1 MAAAVPFLFSVRFPL
16 VARYQGMRAAIA
28 LIALCGVARAQQMPC
43 VPCER
48 GDKALEALPDHGV
61 ALREAKL
68 SSLGIGST
76 QITQQQQLVLDDLE
90 RSRHALTADIAALD
104 PATYHDVAFALCDPV
119 DSQCVALTGAALTC
133 LAGQC
138 QVFNPLPPNDP
149 PSPPGCDPYVAKV
162 RSPRAGLG
170 FEWASGWQDD
180 RYPVDGRAWSLGFEA
195 RRRMFGR
202 FGLVGR
208 LDRSTGRDRA
218 EDANRDG
225 RDDASTGAVTRM
237 YVLGGASYM
246 FGIQHDKDIAR
257 YAQLDVLGGYQATLS
272 QSDEDGVAAGVD
284 LSYQW
289 AVARIGVRALQGF
302 DRARDSREV
311 VAHVGFLVG
320 AGPNMNY
327 GAGCGNETRS
337 ETKWAI
343 AFDLPLFGYG
353 LSSKLDYVVPG
364 FGLEGAYH
372 LGGMFDLMTRVD
384 LLDIPNSD
392 RDRAIYQ
399 SVLAG
404 GRIDFMP
411 DRETGTR
418 TGFLTTL
425 MVGYSHAATVEPT
438 TAGSGPVLDA
448 SLGWGGQGDDGGG
461 FIRLH
466 GRFGL
471 TPDNADARAVFLS
484 AGLEYRLD
492 RRKWE
497 DRN

>member
-1 MAAAVPFLFSVRFPL
+1 
-16 VARYQGMRAAIA
+16 MRVAIA
-28 LIALCGVARAQQMPC
+28 LIAVGGIAHAQQMPC
-43 VPCER
+43 VPCEH
-48 GDKALEALPDHGV
+48 GDAILEALPDHGA

-68 SSLGIGST
+68 DSLGIHST
-76 QITQQQQLVLDDLE
+76 QIVQLKNVELE
-90 RSRHALTADIAALD
+90 QLKQSRPALAADIAALD
-104 PATYHDVAFALCDPV
+104 PSTFHDVALALCANPS
-119 DSQCVALTGAALTC
+119 DSTCVSMTESALTC

-149 PSPPGCDPYVAKV
+149 PSPPPEPGCDPYVAKV

-202 FGLVGR
+202 FGLVAR

-218 EDANRDG
+218 EDTNRDG

-289 AVARIGVRALQGF
+289 AVARMGVRALQGF
-302 DRARDSREV
+302 DRARESREV
-311 VAHVGFLVG
+311 VVHVGFLVG
-320 AGPNMNY
+320 AGPSMDY

-372 LGGMFDLMTRVD
+372 LDGMFDMMTRVD

-392 RDRAIYQ
+392 RDRALYQ

-404 GRIDFMP
+404 GRMDFMP
-411 DRETGTR
+411 AKESGSR

-438 TAGSGPVLDA
+438 SAGSGPVLDA

-471 TPDNADARAVFLS
+471 TPENADARAVFLS

-492 RRKWE
+492 RRKWK

>member
-1 MAAAVPFLFSVRFPL
+1 MRVAV
-16 VARYQGMRAAIA
+16 A
-28 LIALCGVARAQQMPC
+28 LIALCGVAHAQQMPC
-43 VPCER
+43 VPCEH
-48 GDKALEALPDHGV
+48 GEQILGALPDKGA
-61 ALREAKL
+61 ALRDAKL
-68 SSLGIGST
+68 VELRIGSR
-76 QITQQQQLVLDDLE
+76 QIVQLKNLE
-90 RSRHALTADIAALD
+90 LEAFKQTRPALAADIAALD
-104 PATYHDVAFALCDPV
+104 PSTFHEVAFALCVDPS
-119 DSQCVALTGAALTC
+119 DSMCVAMTESALTC

-149 PSPPGCDPYVAKV
+149 PSPGCDPYISKV

-180 RYPVDGRAWSLGFEA
+180 ASPVDGRAWSLGFEA
-195 RRRMFGR
+195 RYRLPKR
-202 FGLVGR
+202 FGLVAR
-208 LDRSTGRDRA
+208 IDRSTGRDRS
-218 EDANRDG
+218 EDANGDG
-225 RDDASTGAVTRM
+225 RDDFATGAVTRM

-246 FGIQHDKDIAR
+246 FGVQHDRDIAR

-272 QSDEDGVAAGVD
+272 QPDEDGAAAGVD

-289 AVARIGVRALQGF
+289 AVTRMGVRALQGF
-302 DRARDSREV
+302 DRASDAREV
-311 VAHVGFLVG
+311 VVHVGFLVG
-320 AGPNMNY
+320 AGPNMDD
-327 GAGCGNETRS
+327 GGGCGHETRDT
-337 ETKWAI
+337 TKWAI

-353 LSSKLDYVVPG
+353 LSSKLDYIVPG

-372 LGGMFDLMTRVD
+372 LGGMFDVMTRVD
-384 LLDIPNSD
+384 LLDIPNSN
-392 RDRAIYQ
+392 RDRTLYQ

-404 GRIDFMP
+404 GRFDFMP

-425 MVGYSHAATVEPT
+425 MVGYSHAATVEST

-448 SLGWGGQGDDGGG
+448 SVGWGGQGDDGGG
-461 FIRLH
+461 FIRVH

-492 RRKWE
+492 RRKWK

>member
-1 MAAAVPFLFSVRFPL
+1 
-16 VARYQGMRAAIA
+16 MRVAIA
-28 LIALCGVARAQQMPC
+28 WIALGGVAYAQQMPC
-43 VPCER
+43 VPCEH
-48 GDKALEALPDHGV
+48 GEAVLQALPDHGA
-61 ALREAKL
+61 ALRDAKL
-68 SSLGIGST
+68 RDLGIGST
-76 QITQQQQLVLDDLE
+76 QIVQQKNVELEQLKQ
-90 RSRHALTADIAALD
+90 SRPALAADIAALD
-104 PATYHDVAFALCDPV
+104 PSTFHDVALALCADPS
-119 DSQCVALTGAALTC
+119 DSTCVAMTENALTC

-138 QVFNPLPPNDP
+138 QVFNPLPQNDP
-149 PSPPGCDPYVAKV
+149 PSCDPSVEKV
-162 RSPRAGLG
+162 RSSRAGLG
-170 FEWASGWQDD
+170 FDWASGWQDD

-195 RRRMFGR
+195 RYRLTKR

-208 LDRSTGRDRA
+208 IDRSTGRDAA
-218 EDANRDG
+218 EDANGDG
-225 RDDASTGAVTRM
+225 RDDRATGAVTRM

-246 FGIQHDKDIAR
+246 FARQHDKDIAR

-272 QSDEDGVAAGVD
+272 QPDEDGAVAGVD

-289 AVARIGVRALQGF
+289 AVTRMGVRALQGF
-302 DRARDSREV
+302 GRARDSREV
-311 VAHVGFLVG
+311 VVHVGFLVG

-327 GAGCGNETRS
+327 GAGCGHETRDT
-337 ETKWAI
+337 TKWAL

-353 LSSKLDYVVPG
+353 LSSNLDYVVPG

-392 RDRAIYQ
+392 RDRTIYQ

-404 GRIDFMP
+404 GRFDFMP

-418 TGFLTTL
+418 TGFLSTL

-448 SLGWGGQGDDGGG
+448 SIGWGGQASDGGG

-471 TPDNADARAVFLS
+471 TPDNADARAIFLS